1 MSSRQQVY
9 LVALLLIAIGIG
21 FTVYKMVALGFPLLP
36 GESKEVWT
44 LESKITFEP
53 SDGPVEVS
61 LALPDPHNNWVV
73 LDEYFASSGF
83 GFSLIEEGDQTRAV
97 WSRRKVVRPPS
108 LYYKLQVYKGKNRP
122 DEAPPTQALEKPVLD
137 PGYKDAAERLVESLR
152 EQSADPVS
160 FTRLLLQQLHKD
172 EDSFLQDAAFLLG
185 EQSRSSTRVAMD
197 VLALAEIHARI
208 VRGIYLEHGRRRQR
222 TSTLIEI
229 YDGKLWVQFNPKNG
243 KQGLP
248 ENFYMWQ
255 RGGVS
260 MLDVVGGK
268 NSRVEF
274 AIMKNTLPTRS
285 IVMMENRDER
295 AALIDF
301 SIYAL
306 PVEQQGV
313 FKQLLLV
320 PIGALVV
327 VFLRVIIGIPTSGTF
342 MPILIALAFIQ
353 TTLLTGLVIFLLVV
367 GIGLWIRF
375 YLSYLNLLLVAR
387 VSAVVIVVVAIMAA
401 FSVFSYKLGLDQAMM
416 VTFFPTIILAWT
428 IERMSILW
436 EEDGAHEVLIQGGG
450 SLLVSVACY
459 LVMVMPVVAHLTF
472 NFPELLLVVL
482 GVILILGQYS
492 GYRLTELY
500 RFRHMR
506 DTG

>member
-1 MSSRQQVY
+1 MSSRLQVY
-9 LVALLLIAIGIG
+9 LVALLLVAVGTG
-21 FTVYKMVALGFPLLP
+21 FTLYKMLVLEFPLMP
-36 GESKEVWT
+36 GESKAVWT
-44 LESKITFEP
+44 LESKISFEP
-53 SDGPVEVS
+53 TGGPVEVS
-61 LALPDPHNNWVV
+61 LALPDTRNNWVV

-83 GFSLIEEGDQTRAV
+83 GFSLVEGETQTRAV
-97 WSRRKVVRPPS
+97 WSRRQVARAQT
-108 LYYKLQVYKGKNRP
+108 LYYKLQVYRGSSKVA
-122 DEAPPTQALEKPVLD
+122 DAPPTGKVPQPVLD
-137 PGYKDAAERLVESLR
+137 SSYKEAAELLVDSLQQ
-152 EQSADPVS
+152 QSADVVS
-160 FTRLLLQQLHKD
+160 FTRLLLQRIHRDQ
-172 EDSFLQDAAFLLG
+172 DSPVQDAAFLLG
-185 EQSRSSTRVAMD
+185 EQTRSSTQVAMD
-197 VLALAEIHARI
+197 ILSLADIPNRV
-208 VRGIYLEHGRRRQR
+208 VRGIYLEHGRRRQV
-222 TSTLIEI
+222 TSQLIEI
-229 YDGKLWVQFNPKNG
+229 YDGEKWVQFDPKTG
-243 KQGLP
+243 QQGLP

-260 MLDVVGGK
+260 LLDVVGGK

-274 AIMKNTLPTRS
+274 AIMKNTLPSRS
-285 IVMMENRDER
+285 IVMMENRDDR

-327 VFLRVIIGIPTSGTF
+327 VFLRVVVGIPTSGTF

-353 TTLLTGLVIFLLVV
+353 TTLVTGLLIFLAVV
-367 GIGLWIRF
+367 GVGLWIRF

-401 FSVFSYKLGLDQAMM
+401 FSVISYKMGLDQALT

-436 EEDGAHEVLIQGGG
+436 EEEGAHEVLIQGGG
-450 SLLVSVACY
+450 SLLVAVITY
-459 LVMVMPVVAHLTF
+459 LVMVQPMVAHLTF

-482 GVILILGQYS
+482 AIILLIGQYS
-492 GYRLTELY
+492 GYRLSEFY

-506 DTG
+506 GA